1 MYLSER
7 EVELL
12 KDAICFFAEHQS
24 FAIEEQGGIQ
34 QELDALDAKLSIY
47 NQETFQ

>member
-7 EVELL
+7 EVQLL
-12 KDAICFFAEHQS
+12 KDTISFFEQNQF

-34 QELDALDAKLSIY
+34 QELDALNAKLSIY
-47 NQETFQ
+47 NQETFE